1 LLTEKESGVLA
12 ELFQKG
18 MQTGELKPLDAEKTS
33 ELLLET
39 LYAFSRCVNAKGA
52 LPDTEAFKEVM
63 SRQQEVI
70 KIFYQGLKKEEW
82 TN

>member
-1 LLTEKESGVLA
+1 
-12 ELFQKG
+12 
-18 MQTGELKPLDAEKTS
+18 
-33 ELLLET
+33 
-39 LYAFSRCVNAKGA
+39 VNAKGA

-70 KIFYQGLKKEEW
+70 KIFYQGLKREEW